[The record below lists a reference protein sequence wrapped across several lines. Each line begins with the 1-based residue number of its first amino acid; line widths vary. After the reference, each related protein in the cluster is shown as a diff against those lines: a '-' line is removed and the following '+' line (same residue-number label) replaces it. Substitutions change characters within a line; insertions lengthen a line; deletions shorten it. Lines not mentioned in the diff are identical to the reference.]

1 MLWSVPV
8 LLMVSVLA
16 FGILSLLPGGPYSM
30 SRIRGSTQEGR
41 IVPPQIRANI
51 EARYGLDRPVWQQY
65 LTYMKHL
72 VLHFD
77 FGPSLWRLDRTVN
90 DIVFGRS
97 YLRNAVRERFPEALG
112 VVPHLATFVEPPRFF
127 DSRAAV
133 VRADGTPLGT
143 IDITSGD
150 RLRAVGRFLHSAPVM
165 ISAQVGTL
173 AAALALVVGIP
184 LGVLSALKQNS
195 WIDYLALLLSML
207 GISVPSFVLG
217 IALILFFALKLEWL
231 PTYGWGDDWRQVILP
246 VVTLSTG
253 GWPVIARLTR
263 ASVLEVLCA
272 DYVRTARA
280 KGLRERVVV
289 LRHVLKNAMLPVTT
303 VMGPLLASWLTGA
316 FVVESVFSIGG
327 IGKLL
332 VSATAARDYPLIMG
346 IVLLYAVALIF
357 FNLLADVGYGI
368 VDPRIRVT

>member
-1 MLWSVPV
+1 
-8 LLMVSVLA
+8 
-16 FGILSLLPGGPYSM
+16 
-30 SRIRGSTQEGR
+30 
-41 IVPPQIRANI
+41 
-51 EARYGLDRPVWQQY
+51 
-65 LTYMKHL
+65 
-72 VLHFD
+72 
-77 FGPSLWRLDRTVN
+77 
-90 DIVFGRS
+90 
-97 YLRNAVRERFPEALG
+97 
-112 VVPHLATFVEPPRFF
+112 
-127 DSRAAV
+127 
-133 VRADGTPLGT
+133 
-143 IDITSGD
+143 
-150 RLRAVGRFLHSAPVM
+150 
-165 ISAQVGTL
+165 
-173 AAALALVVGIP
+173 
-184 LGVLSALKQNS
+184 VLSALKQNS